1 MGRSFAR
8 DAALFSLLGAVL
20 FAGKLAAAHL
30 PNIEPVSLLVMAYA
44 VCLGW
49 RGLYPVYLYILLET
63 ALWGFGPWTVSY
75 LYVWLVLFTLARLL
89 RGMESP
95 LGWAALSGCFGLL
108 FGGLCAPVY
117 GVMGG
122 WAAAL
127 SWWVSGL
134 PWDLVHG
141 AGNFVLAWMLFPLL
155 RRWLERLCRWY
166 YRA

>member
-122 WAAAL
+122 WATAL

-166 YRA
+166 YHA